1 MKRVNQLNIS
11 IIINTYNRATYLRRL
26 LAGLRHLRGARFE
39 VVVVNGPS
47 TDGSA
52 ALLAEY
58 QGRIKVVDCPT
69 RNLSHSRN
77 LGIAAAAGDI
87 VVFIDDDA
95 LPGDADWL
103 ARYVE
108 AFDADTTGSLGA
120 AGGPV
125 WHKDSNYYEFNGGAI
140 SDYGFQIFEQQR
152 ADEMVATSSHWVAG
166 VRGCNCAFRR
176 DALMAVGGFDE
187 FYTYYLDESDVCMR
201 LAHAG
206 FTIAHLPSNAVRHYS
221 GASANRATAI
231 DRNWRV
237 IARSDTY
244 YALKNGVDTHP
255 KRLLKTIAAAPR
267 KHYIGEINHSLLHG
281 NASVRKWAHAVRQWL
296 AGLYDGL
303 RTGLAQPRQLG
314 AFQSLPPPF
323 LAFTAPAQEQPLRIA
338 LLAQSIPG
346 QSGSGGIGRY
356 TFDLAQGLH
365 ERGHL
370 VHVICKDEQPL
381 RCQSLGFLIHGI
393 ARKEYA
399 PRSLFDNRP
408 VLNKNLSYGLAVV
421 RELARLREEGIEFDL
436 VHASNWDAE
445 AAALI
450 RARMYPTL
458 LMLVSPLAQV
468 IATEGWPINDDLR
481 ACIMLDRWQIE
492 HADTICAPS
501 AGVLSSYQLLM
512 GMTPDVLPNLRIAPL
527 GIVPELNT
535 IPAQPS
541 QQRRLL
547 FVGRCERRKGA
558 HILLEALPHLLTDHP
573 DWECHV
579 VGDDSVIV
587 EGHTLKASFL
597 AQHRGAPWLR
607 RVHFHG
613 IIAEGELR
621 QHYQL
626 CDLFVAPSLFE
637 SFGLIYHEAMQYGK
651 AVVGCRTGGIPE
663 VVADGIEGLLVE
675 PGNVDELQ
683 AALAQLMN
691 DSGLRERMGVA
702 GALRV
707 HHQQN
712 YHTMAARIEA
722 IYRETIAT
730 QSEIATQLT

>member
-1 MKRVNQLNIS
+1 MTQLTCS
-11 IIINTYNRATYLRRL
+11 LIINTYNRAPYLRRL

-47 TDGSA
+47 TDGTA
-52 ALLAEY
+52 ALLAEH
-58 QGRIKVVDCPT
+58 QGRVKVVDCPT

-95 LPGDADWL
+95 LPGDSDWL
-103 ARYVE
+103 ARYVA
-108 AFDADTTGSLGA
+108 AFDADTTGGLSA

-140 SDYGFQIFEQQR
+140 SDYGFQIFDHQR
-152 ADEMVATSSHWVAG
+152 ANEMVAASRHWVAS

-176 DALMAVGGFDE
+176 DALVAIGGFDE

-206 FTIAHLPSNAVRHYS
+206 FTIAHLPSNTVRHYS
-221 GASANRATAI
+221 GASDNHATAI

-244 YALKNGVDTHP
+244 YALKNGVDTRP

-267 KHYIGEINHSLLHG
+267 KHYIGEINHSLMRG
-281 NASVRKWAHAVRQWL
+281 NTSARKWAHAMRQWL
-296 AGLYDGL
+296 AGVYDGL
-303 RTGLAQPRQLG
+303 RAGLAQPRRLG
-314 AFQSLPPPF
+314 MFRSPPPL
-323 LAFTAPAQEQPLRIA
+323 LAFTAPAPEQPLRIA
-338 LLAQSIPG
+338 LLTQSIPE
-346 QSGSGGIGRY
+346 QPGSGGIGRY
-356 TFDLAQGLH
+356 TYDLAQGLH
-365 ERGHL
+365 ERGHQ
-370 VHVICKDEQPL
+370 VHIICKDEQPL

-393 ARKEYA
+393 PQKEYA
-399 PRSLFDNRP
+399 RRSLLDNRP
-408 VLNKNLSYGLAVV
+408 VLNKNLTYSIAVV
-421 RELARLREEGIEFDL
+421 RQLARLRQEGIEFDL

-450 RARMYPTL
+450 RARLYPTI

-468 IATEGWPINDDLR
+468 IATEGWPIDDDLR
-481 ACIMLDRWQIE
+481 ACVALDRWQIE
-492 HADTICAPS
+492 HANTVCVPS
-501 AGVLSSYQLLM
+501 AGVLSSYQMLM
-512 GMTPDVLPNLRIAPL
+512 GMTPDALPNLRIAPL
-527 GIVPELNT
+527 GIVPEP
-535 IPAQPS
+535 IAVPAQPS
-541 QQRRLL
+541 QRRRLL

-558 HILLEALPHLLTDHP
+558 HILLEALPRLLADHP
-573 DWECHV
+573 DWECHL
-579 VGDDSVIV
+579 VGDDGVMV
-587 EGHTLKASFL
+587 EGRTLKARFL
-597 AQHRGAPWLR
+597 AQQRGAPWQRRVLFHGVIAEDELR
-607 RVHFHG
+607 R
-613 IIAEGELR
+613 
-621 QHYQL
+621 HYQL

-651 AVVGCRTGGIPE
+651 AVVGCRTGGVPE

-675 PGNVDELQ
+675 PGNVDQLYG
-683 AALAQLMN
+683 ALVRLMN
-691 DSGLRERMGVA
+691 DDRLREHMGAA

-712 YHTMAARIEA
+712 YQTMAARMEA
-722 IYRETIAT
+722 IYLESIAA
-730 QSEIATQLT
+730 QNEIAT